1 MSTLAFALLTA
12 LLSPQDSDASR
23 LKELKSELKT
33 QGVRVAATYVA
44 LSCESDLRSGLAK
57 TNKLKRALIK
67 AEKELAAANLQV
79 SRNKLATTQ
88 LTQANAELNARLA
101 RISPTDVV
109 ANNKLVGMIN
119 TNNAQLK
126 LLDDQRRQFDKGYS
140 RIRQAADQVREDY
153 VGHILDLRKTANKV
167 TAAYQTKP
175 NEETI
180 QSLLKELGKLTGKTY
195 ELSESRAFQT
205 AVKQL
210 SKLEKTVLSESIPLR
225 KDGDTLCATV
235 VINGQAC
242 DMVVDSG
249 ATLIALPWKI
259 ARELK
264 VKVKPSDKPIKLQL
278 ADGRT
283 IDGTMVV
290 LESVR
295 VGGFV
300 VEKVEAAILGP
311 EARFASPLLGMSF
324 LKNFQFEIKPADP
337 AMTLVR
343 VDGTTKNRPGR

>member
-1 MSTLAFALLTA
+1 MLSIMLLTA
-12 LLSPQDSDASR
+12 FVSYQDSEASR

-33 QGVRVAATYVA
+33 RGVRVSATYVA
-44 LSCESDLRSGLAK
+44 LSCESDLRSGLSK
-57 TNKLKRALIK
+57 INKLKRALIK
-67 AEKELAAANLQV
+67 ADKELAAAKLQV

-126 LLDDQRRQFDKGYS
+126 LLDNQRGQFDKGYS
-140 RIRQAADQVREDY
+140 KIRQAANQVREDY
-153 VGHILDLRKTANKV
+153 VGHILGLRETANKV
-167 TAAYQTKP
+167 AAAYQTKP
-175 NEETI
+175 NDETI
-180 QSLLKELGKLTGKTY
+180 QSLNKELGKLTGKTY
-195 ELSESRAFQT
+195 ELKESRSYQT
-205 AVKQL
+205 ALKQL

-225 KDGDTLCATV
+225 KDGDTLYASV
-235 VINGQAC
+235 VINGQAR

-249 ATLIALPWKI
+249 ATLIVIPWEI
-259 ARELK
+259 AKELK
-264 VKVKPSDKPIKLQL
+264 VKVKPSDKPIKLQV

-283 IDGTMVV
+283 IDGTLVV
-290 LESVR
+290 LDSVR

-337 AMTLVR
+337 AMTLLR
-343 VDGTTKNRPGR
+343 LDGTTKPRPGR